1 LFPRRIAA
9 RRALLALVAAALV
22 TEGSG
27 GAAGAPL
34 PDPPASAGSRAPRLA
49 AGARGEALLAWL
61 EPDAA
66 GPPGA
71 WQLRFARLAAA
82 GWSAARTVAAGNGML
97 GNGADGPAIA
107 EGGDGALVATWSV
120 ALAGGG
126 EASAV
131 EVARSIDGGETWTR
145 LGRLHDDA
153 AAAEHGFVSLVAERD
168 GVRAF
173 WLDGRETPRGGAT
186 ALRTAIVRESVG
198 ASELLDARV
207 CDCCQTGAALGM
219 NGPLVVYRDR
229 GEQEVREPAVVRRVG
244 SAWSAPVPV
253 VAGGWR
259 VAGCP
264 VNGPALAARGAF
276 TAVAWYSAADGRPR
290 VEVALSH
297 DAGKSYAPPVVLDGE
312 RPLGRVAAAIG
323 ADGAARVLWMA
334 RAGEGAT
341 VRWARVAPD
350 GRADATA
357 ELGAAAA
364 SRATGYPQV
373 VAAGERLLALWVDPG
388 AAGQGGRLRVAELA
402 AGARP
407 DSSPPAA
414 TGAGPSSA
422 RRRRP

>member
-1 LFPRRIAA
+1 MLRRRIA
-9 RRALLALVAAALV
+9 RRALLALAVAALA
-22 TEGSG
+22 TARSG

-49 AGARGEALLAWL
+49 AGTRGEALLAWL
-61 EPDAA
+61 EPDSA

-71 WQLRFARLAAA
+71 WRLRFARLAAA
-82 GWSAARTVAAGNGML
+82 VWSAARTVAAGDGML
-97 GNGADGPAIA
+97 ANGADGPAIA
-107 EGGDGALVATWSV
+107 QGGDGALVATWSV

-186 ALRTAIVRESVG
+186 ALRSAVVRETVG
-198 ASELLDARV
+198 LAEVLDARV

-229 GEQEVREPAVVRRVG
+229 GEQEVREPSVVRWLAP
-244 SAWSAPVPV
+244 SWSAPVPV

-259 VAGCP
+259 IAGCP

-276 TAVAWYSAADGRPR
+276 TAVAWYSAADERPR

-297 DAGKSYAPPVVLDGE
+297 DAGKSFAPPVVLDGD
-312 RPLGRVAAAIG
+312 RPLGRVSAAIG
-323 ADGAARVLWMA
+323 ADGAVRVVWMA

-341 VRWARVAPD
+341 VRWARVASD
-350 GRADATA
+350 GRADAVV

-373 VAAGERLLALWVDPG
+373 VAWGERLLAVWVDPG
-388 AAGQGGRLRVAELA
+388 KGGQGGRLRVAELA
-402 AGARP
+402 AQARP
-407 DSSPPAA
+407 EASPPGG
-414 TGAGPSSA
+414 TGAGDSSA
-422 RRRRP
+422 RWRRP